1 MLESL
6 GYYPV
11 VRTSALAAW
20 EAFQA
25 APQRVD
31 LLIADQSMPGMT
43 GDRLIQRCLRIR
55 PDLPVILCTGSEQQL
70 SEEDARSQGIA
81 EFILKPLSLND
92 LAHTIRRVLDRTVP
106 PASVPSGAAQS
117 VTQSEVS
124 SEELDAVC
132 PRR

>member
-1 MLESL
+1 
-6 GYYPV
+6 
-11 VRTSALAAW
+11 
-20 EAFQA
+20 
-25 APQRVD
+25 
-31 LLIADQSMPGMT
+31 
-43 GDRLIQRCLRIR
+43 
-55 PDLPVILCTGSEQQL
+55 VILCTGSEQQL